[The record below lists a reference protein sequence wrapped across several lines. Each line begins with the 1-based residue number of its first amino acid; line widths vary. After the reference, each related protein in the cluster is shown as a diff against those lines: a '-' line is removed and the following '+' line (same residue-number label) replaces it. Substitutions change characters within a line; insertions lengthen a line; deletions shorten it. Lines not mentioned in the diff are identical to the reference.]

1 MLAACFFF
9 RVNPHAAFCLQ
20 VLSFFFFTLL
30 CDAWVTLWSF
40 MSVLWLV
47 SPIVLQLL
55 IPSGWKKKKKKKAS
69 ISLHLYDDHHHH
81 TTLLLWL
88 LELETRAHSNVMER
102 SWWRPSKKMWKPRS
116 QVDPVRPASVF
127 RPHGVKSIKLL
138 KLLRH
143 EVFGGQGHL
152 EVIAFFLK
160 CISFPLPGGS
170 ICARFWTC

>member
-1 MLAACFFF
+1 MQPFVSKCS
-9 RVNPHAAFCLQ
+9 
-20 VLSFFFFTLL
+20 LSFSLRCCVMRESLSGPL
-30 CDAWVTLWSF
+30 CLSF
-40 MSVLWLV
+40 GWFL
-47 SPIVLQLL
+47 
-55 IPSGWKKKKKKKAS
+55 PSCCSYWFLAGEKKKKAS

-152 EVIAFFLK
+152 EVIAVFLK
-160 CISFPLPGGS
+160 CISFPLPGWINLCTLLNMLTHTDTHSSGYP
-170 ICARFWTC
+170 